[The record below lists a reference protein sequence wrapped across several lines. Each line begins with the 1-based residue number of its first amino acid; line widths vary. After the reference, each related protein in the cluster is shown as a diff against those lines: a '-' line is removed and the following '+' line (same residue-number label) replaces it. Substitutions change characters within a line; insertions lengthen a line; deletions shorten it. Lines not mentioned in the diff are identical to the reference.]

1 MDFHKGSGRFLL
13 LETYVHFLLVGRKG
27 IGMIIFTNESRDKT
41 CLISQD
47 ALPFQSTIL
56 MFLEVMNNSS
66 EGVGIEQLTP
76 EDLCSEDFLK
86 HKNRE
91 RQDDFLK

>member
-1 MDFHKGSGRFLL
+1 MYL
-13 LETYVHFLLVGRKG
+13 LLVGRKG
-27 IGMIIFTNESRDKT
+27 IGTIIFTNESRDET

-56 MFLEVMNNSS
+56 IFLEVMNNSS
-66 EGVGIEQLTP
+66 EGVDIEQLTP

-91 RQDDFLK
+91 RQDDYLK